1 MKITELDL
9 RAEGKRYKCGNRI
22 FTVKDGDL
30 VDIESN
36 TYLRKENISITEL
49 LKMDFEEVKEMKNP
63 YKRVNNGEMYYF
75 VSERGGIENFK
86 EFTDCSDNKL
96 FKSLNYF
103 NNKEYA
109 KYTAFKETLMRRM
122 DKFAWEHNA
131 KVVGWGDCNQPK
143 HHIVLNNYCDK
154 NLEVSSC
161 FSLQSNN
168 IYFTSKEIAE
178 MALEKFKDDL
188 MKLYTWKFDF

>member
-9 RAEGKRYKCGNRI
+9 KAEGKRYKCGNNI
-22 FTVKDGDL
+22 FKVKDGDL

-36 TYLRKENISITEL
+36 AYLRDENIPIAYL
-49 LKMDFEEVKEMKNP
+49 LNLDFEEIKETKNP
-63 YKRVNNGEMYYF
+63 YERVDNRDIYYVVNG
-75 VSERGGIENFK
+75 RGEVEYIKDLN
-86 EFTDCSDNKL
+86 DHIDNSQ
-96 FKSLNYF
+96 FNSSNYF
-103 NNKEYA
+103 NNKNYAEYV
-109 KYTAFKETLMRRM
+109 AFKETLMRKL

-131 KVVGWGDCNQPK
+131 KVVDWGDCNQPK